1 MLSYTRVT
9 PVFCDPGLVAYV
21 FERKLVVRQFQDDV
35 SELIFALDLP
45 GLFAQRV
52 RCIEWRPLPEMAPDT
67 DTATD
72 RSLLVASSNEVLFYS
87 GDGMLLGQIKPDFG
101 VAAVKW
107 VTPEHICIISP
118 NSLVGDIYWI
128 EPTKQM
134 IGINHVIRINGP
146 KTTHIHIT
154 TIDNFPVVNLLT
166 RIGVKDSL
174 TRVTIRSALEVT
186 VDASSTFLFDTPA
199 DMFKCHN
206 GLFALADNP
215 AVGHKVSLFSTS
227 GHLLSEWE
235 GSAVRTLPFQDSIIS
250 AMEFCGYGD
259 HQYLATAAEN
269 VVSILSLRHLQP
281 MKVLVQS
288 ILVTRDIFYVDCW
301 RLDESGD
308 YEAQT
313 TPYAP
318 YSVVG
323 VNSSFALT
331 PCDIPFMACSHHGY
345 IAVVCSL
352 TPTTVWIWSIQ
363 DDAPVVHTVLCHDSE
378 HTITALSWHPDQ
390 AVLMIQFGHISS
402 VWDMPAASGKHMPY
416 RVKWLPRGM
425 LLYDG
430 QEFGLA

>member
-1 MLSYTRVT
+1 MLTYTRVT
-9 PVFCDPGLVAYV
+9 PEFCEPGLVAYV
-21 FERKLVVRQFQDDV
+21 FERKLIVRQFQDDV

-45 GLFAQRV
+45 GLFSQRV
-52 RCIEWRPLPEMAPDT
+52 RCIEWRQTSEDAQEPDG
-67 DTATD
+67 
-72 RSLLVASSNEVLFYS
+72 SLLVASSDEVLFYS
-87 GDGMLLGQIKPDFG
+87 YDGMLLGQIKPDFG

-107 VTPEHICIISP
+107 VTPEHICIVSP
-118 NSLVGDIYWI
+118 NSLVADIYWI
-128 EPTKQM
+128 EPTQEM
-134 IGINHVIRINGP
+134 LGINHVIRINGP
-146 KTTHIHIT
+146 KTTHIHMT

-166 RIGVKDSL
+166 RIGVNDSL

-186 VDASSTFLFDTPA
+186 VDASSTFLFDTPG
-199 DMFKCHN
+199 DMCKCHN

-250 AMEFCGYGD
+250 AMDFCGYGD
-259 HQYLATAAEN
+259 RQYLATAAEN

-301 RLDESGD
+301 CLNDSGD
-308 YEAQT
+308 YDAQS

-331 PCDIPFMACSHHGY
+331 PCDIPFLACSPQHGY

-363 DDAPVVHTVLCHDSE
+363 DDAPVVHTVLCHDSD
-378 HTITALSWHPDQ
+378 HTITALSWHPDK
-390 AVLMIQFGHISS
+390 AVLMVQFVGSISS
-402 VWDMPAASGKHMPY
+402 VWDMPAASGKHFPY